1 MVRLTANSTFQQGA
15 FPEATQVPFQNM
27 KLRQLQYVIEVVK
40 NGMNVTAAADKLF
53 TSQPGVSS
61 QIRRLEDELGVTIFE
76 RSGKHINGL
85 TPEGS
90 RLVERFN
97 RILDE
102 VDNVQR
108 LADDFSHPDSG
119 MLSIATTHT
128 QARYVLPP
136 VISEFRKRYPKVQ
149 LQINQGTPE
158 QIASLTDDGQADVGI
173 ATEALEL
180 FDNLIL
186 LPCYRWN
193 RCLMVPKAHPLTE
206 LAELSLESI
215 AAYPIIT
222 YTFGV
227 ADRSVI
233 NRAFKEQNLELNVV
247 LTAAD
252 AEVIKAYVRNGLGI
266 GIVARMAYDPD
277 QDGDLSVLDVGNL
290 FDSSVTSLAIRK
302 NAIIREYVYE
312 FIQLFAPH
320 LNRSVVEQALAAQ
333 GDNSLQDKLYKEF
346 VKGAKLR

>member
-1 MVRLTANSTFQQGA
+1 
-15 FPEATQVPFQNM
+15 M
-27 KLRQLQYVIEVVK
+27 KLRQLEYVTEVIK

-61 QIRRLEDELGVTIFE
+61 QIKRLEEELGVTIFD

-85 TPEGS
+85 TPEGE
-90 RLVERFN
+90 LLAARFEL
-97 RILDE
+97 ILDE
-102 VDNVQR
+102 VSNVKSI
-108 LADDFSHPDSG
+108 ADDFRHPDSG
-119 MLSIATTHT
+119 ILSIATTHT

-136 VISEFRKRYPKVQ
+136 VINEFRKRYPNVQ

-158 QIASLTDDGQADVGI
+158 QIASLTDSGNADIGI

-193 RCLMVPKAHPLTE
+193 RCLIVPKGHELTKLSE
-206 LAELSLESI
+206 LTLESI
-215 AAYPIIT
+215 CEHPIIT

-233 NRAFKEQNLELNVV
+233 NRAFKQKGLDMNVV
-247 LTAAD
+247 LMAAD
-252 AEVIKAYVRNGLGI
+252 AEVIKTYVRNGMGI
-266 GIVARMAYDPD
+266 GICARMSYDKA
-277 QDGDLSVLDVGNL
+277 QDLDLAVIDAGNL

-302 NAIIREYVYE
+302 NAVLREYVYE
-312 FIQLFAPH
+312 FIQLFASH
-320 LNRSVVEQALAAQ
+320 LKREVVDQAMSAHN
-333 GDNSLQDKLYKEF
+333 DTSLQEKLYKEY
-346 VKGAKLR
+346 VKEAAMR

>member
-1 MVRLTANSTFQQGA
+1 
-15 FPEATQVPFQNM
+15 M
-27 KLRQLQYVIEVVK
+27 KLRQLQYVTEVIK
-40 NGMNVTAAADKLF
+40 NGMNVTAAADTLF
-53 TSQPGVSS
+53 TSQPGVS
-61 QIRRLEDELGVTIFE
+61 QIKRLEEELGVIIFE

-85 TPEGS
+85 TPEGE
-90 RLVERFN
+90 LLAERFEL
-97 RILDE
+97 ILDE
-102 VDNVQR
+102 VDNVKR

-136 VISEFRKRYPKVQ
+136 VINEFRKRYPNVQ

-158 QIASLTDDGQADVGI
+158 QIASLTDTGKADIGI

-193 RCLMVPKAHPLTE
+193 RCVMVPKGHPLMKE
-206 LAELSLESI
+206 SLLSLEAISK
-215 AAYPIIT
+215 YPIVT

-233 NRAFKEQNLELNVV
+233 NRAFTKLGLDLNVV

-252 AEVIKAYVRNGLGI
+252 AEVIKTYVRNGMGI
-266 GIVARMAYDPD
+266 GICARMSYDSA
-277 QDGDLSVLDVGNL
+277 QDGDLGVLDAGHL

-302 NAIIREYVYE
+302 NAVLREYVYE
-312 FIQLFAPH
+312 FISIFASH
-320 LNRSVVEQALAAQ
+320 LSKEVVNQALSAHN
-333 GDNSLQDKLYKEF
+333 DTSLQDTLYKEF
-346 VKGAKLR
+346 VKEAEMR

>member
-1 MVRLTANSTFQQGA
+1 
-15 FPEATQVPFQNM
+15 M
-27 KLRQLQYVIEVVK
+27 KLRQFQYVVEVIK

-61 QIRRLEDELGVTIFE
+61 QIKRLEEELGVIIFE

-85 TPEGS
+85 TPEGT
-90 RLVERFN
+90 LLAERFEV
-97 RILDE
+97 ILNE
-102 VDNVQR
+102 VSNVKR
-108 LADDFSHPDSG
+108 LADNFSHPDSG

-136 VISEFRKRYPKVQ
+136 VITAFKEKYPGVQ
-149 LQINQGTPE
+149 LQIYQGTPE
-158 QIASLTDDGQADVGI
+158 QIASLTDSGEADIGI

-193 RCLMVPKAHPLTE
+193 RCLIVPKDHELVGEPL
-206 LAELSLESI
+206 LSLESI
-215 AAYPIIT
+215 SKHPIIT

-233 NRAFKEQNLELNVV
+233 NRAFSKLGLDLNVV

-252 AEVIKAYVRNGLGI
+252 AEVIKTYVRSGLGI
-266 GIVARMAYDPD
+266 GICARMAYDKNQD
-277 QDGDLSVLDVGNL
+277 QDLAVLDAGNL

-302 NAIIREYVYE
+302 NAVLREYVYD
-312 FIQLFAPH
+312 FINLFASH
-320 LNRSVVEQALAAQ
+320 LTKPVVDQALKAYN
-333 GDNSLQDKLYKEF
+333 DTSLQEKLYKEY
-346 VKGAKLR
+346 VKEAEMR

>member
-1 MVRLTANSTFQQGA
+1 
-15 FPEATQVPFQNM
+15 M
-27 KLRQLQYVIEVVK
+27 KLRQLQYVVEIVK

-61 QIRRLEDELGVTIFE
+61 QVKRLEEELGLIIFE
-76 RSGKHINGL
+76 RSGKHISGL
-85 TPEGS
+85 TPEGTL
-90 RLVERFN
+90 LVERFEVILN
-97 RILDE
+97 EVVNVKRIAE
-102 VDNVQR
+102 
-108 LADDFSHPDSG
+108 DFSHPDSG

-136 VISEFRKRYPKVQ
+136 VINEFRKRYPKVQ

-158 QIASLTDDGQADVGI
+158 HIASLTDSGQADIGI

-180 FDNLIL
+180 FENLIL

-193 RCLMVPKAHPLTE
+193 RCVMAPKGHPLTKEPE
-206 LAELSLESI
+206 LTLEAI
-215 AAYPIIT
+215 AKHPIIT

-233 NRAFKEQNLELNVV
+233 NRAFKKEKLDINVV

-252 AEVIKAYVRNGLGI
+252 AEVIKAYVRNGLGV
-266 GIVARMAYDPD
+266 GITARMAYDKNID
-277 QDGDLSVLDVGNL
+277 QDLAVLDAGNL

-302 NAIIREYVYE
+302 NAVLREYVYE
-312 FIQLFAPH
+312 FITLFAAH
-320 LNRSVVEQALAAQ
+320 LTKDVVDQAIGAHN
-333 GDNSLQDKLYKEF
+333 DTTLQEKLYKEY
-346 VKGAKLR
+346 VKEAAMR

>member
-1 MVRLTANSTFQQGA
+1 
-15 FPEATQVPFQNM
+15 M
-27 KLRQLQYVIEVVK
+27 KLRQFQYVVEVVK

-61 QIRRLEDELGVTIFE
+61 QIKRLEEELGVTIFE

-85 TPEGS
+85 TPEGT
-90 RLVERFN
+90 LLAERFES
-97 RILDE
+97 ILDE
-102 VDNVQR
+102 VDNVR
-108 LADDFSHPDSG
+108 RIAEDFSHPDSG
-119 MLSIATTHT
+119 ILKIATTHT

-136 VISEFRKRYPKVQ
+136 VITAFRERYPNVQ

-158 QIASLTDDGQADVGI
+158 QIASLTDSGEADIGI

-180 FDNLIL
+180 FENLIL

-193 RCLMVPKAHPLTE
+193 RCVMVPKNHPLSKLSE
-206 LAELSLESI
+206 LTLEDI
-215 AAYPIIT
+215 AKYPIIT
-222 YTFGV
+222 YVFGV

-233 NRAFKEQNLELNVV
+233 NRAFKNKGLDLNVV

-266 GIVARMAYDPD
+266 GICARMAFDKQ
-277 QDGDLSVLDVGNL
+277 QDGDLVVLDAGNL

-302 NAIIREYVYE
+302 NAVLREYLYD
-312 FIQLFAPH
+312 FIELFAPH
-320 LNRSVVEQALAAQ
+320 LEQAVVEKAMSGRSDAGILDA
-333 GDNSLQDKLYKEF
+333 LYKEY
-346 VKGAKLR
+346 VEKAELR

>member
-1 MVRLTANSTFQQGA
+1 
-15 FPEATQVPFQNM
+15 M
-27 KLRQLQYVIEVVK
+27 KLRQFEYVVEVVK

-61 QIRRLEDELGVTIFE
+61 QIKRLEEELGIIIFE
-76 RSGKHINGL
+76 RSGKHLNGL
-85 TPEGS
+85 TPEGAL
-90 RLVERFN
+90 LVERFETILN
-97 RILDE
+97 EVVNVKRI
-102 VDNVQR
+102 
-108 LADDFSHPDSG
+108 ADDFSHPDSG

-128 QARYVLPP
+128 QARYVLPS
-136 VISEFRKRYPKVQ
+136 VITEFRQRYPNVQ

-158 QIASLTDDGQADVGI
+158 QIASLTDTGQADIGI

-193 RCLMVPKAHPLTE
+193 RCVMVPKGHPLTNE
-206 LAELSLESI
+206 SMLSLEAI
-215 AAYPIIT
+215 AQYPIIT
-222 YTFGV
+222 YVFGV

-233 NRAFKEQNLELNVV
+233 NRAFKQKGLDLNVV

-266 GIVARMAYDPD
+266 GICARMAYDRNYD
-277 QDGDLSVLDVGNL
+277 EDLAVLDAGNL

-302 NAIIREYVYE
+302 NAVLREYVYD
-312 FIQLFAPH
+312 FIQLFASH
-320 LNRSVVEQALAAQ
+320 LNRSVVDQALAAHN
-333 GDNSLQDKLYKEF
+333 DTSLQEKLYKEF
-346 VKGAKLR
+346 VKEAEMR

>member
-1 MVRLTANSTFQQGA
+1 
-15 FPEATQVPFQNM
+15 M
-27 KLRQLQYVIEVVK
+27 KLRQLQYVVEIVK

-61 QIRRLEDELGVTIFE
+61 QVKRLEEELGLIIFE
-76 RSGKHINGL
+76 RSGKHISGL
-85 TPEGS
+85 TPEGT
-90 RLVERFN
+90 LLLERFEVILN
-97 RILDE
+97 EVVNVKRIAE
-102 VDNVQR
+102 
-108 LADDFSHPDSG
+108 DFSHPESG

-136 VISEFRKRYPKVQ
+136 VINQFRKRYPKVQ
-149 LQINQGTPE
+149 LQIHQGTPE
-158 QIASLTDDGQADVGI
+158 HIASLTDSGQADIGI

-180 FDNLIL
+180 FENLIL

-193 RCLMVPKAHPLTE
+193 RCVMMPKDHPLVNEPE
-206 LAELSLESI
+206 LTLQAIAEH
-215 AAYPIIT
+215 PIIT

-233 NRAFKEQNLELNVV
+233 NRAFKKEQLDINVV

-266 GIVARMAYDPD
+266 GITARMAYDKNTD
-277 QDGDLSVLDVGNL
+277 QDLTVLDAGNL

-302 NAIIREYVYE
+302 NAVLREYVYE
-312 FIQLFAPH
+312 FITLFAAH
-320 LNRSVVEQALAAQ
+320 LSKDVVDQAIGAHN
-333 GDNSLQDKLYKEF
+333 DTSLQEKLYKEY
-346 VKGAKLR
+346 VKEAEMR

>member
-1 MVRLTANSTFQQGA
+1 
-15 FPEATQVPFQNM
+15 M
-27 KLRQLQYVIEVVK
+27 KLRQFEYVLEVVK

-61 QIRRLEDELGVTIFE
+61 QIKRLEEELGIIIFE

-85 TPEGS
+85 TPEGAL
-90 RLVERFN
+90 LVERFETILN
-97 RILDE
+97 EVVNVKRI
-102 VDNVQR
+102 
-108 LADDFSHPDSG
+108 ADDFSHPDSG

-128 QARYVLPP
+128 QARYVLPS
-136 VISEFRKRYPKVQ
+136 VITEFRQRYPNVQ

-158 QIASLTDDGQADVGI
+158 QIASLTDTGQADIGI

-193 RCLMVPKAHPLTE
+193 RCVMVPKGHPLTNE
-206 LAELSLESI
+206 SMLSLEAI
-215 AAYPIIT
+215 AGYPIIT
-222 YTFGV
+222 YVFGV

-233 NRAFKEQNLELNVV
+233 NRAFKQKGLDLNVV

-266 GIVARMAYDPD
+266 GICARMAYDKNYD
-277 QDGDLSVLDVGNL
+277 EDLAVLDAGNL

-302 NAIIREYVYE
+302 NAVLREYVYD
-312 FIQLFAPH
+312 FIQLFASH
-320 LNRSVVEQALAAQ
+320 LNRSVVDQALAAHN
-333 GDNSLQDKLYKEF
+333 DTSLQEKLYKEF
-346 VKGAKLR
+346 VKEAEMR

>member
-1 MVRLTANSTFQQGA
+1 
-15 FPEATQVPFQNM
+15 M
-27 KLRQLQYVIEVVK
+27 KLRQLQYVVQVIK

-61 QIRRLEDELGVTIFE
+61 QIKRLEEELGVTIFE

-85 TPEGS
+85 TPEGELLS
-90 RLVERFN
+90 QRFEV
-97 RILDE
+97 ILDE
-102 VDNVQR
+102 VDNVKR

-128 QARYVLPP
+128 QARYVLPS
-136 VISEFRKRYPKVQ
+136 IITEFRKRYPNVQ

-158 QIASLTDDGQADVGI
+158 QIASLTDDGHADIGI

-193 RCLMVPKAHPLTE
+193 RCIMVPKGHPLVNEPLLTHE
-206 LAELSLESI
+206 AIAE
-215 AAYPIIT
+215 YPVIT

-233 NRAFKEQNLELNVV
+233 NRAFIQKELDLKVV

-252 AEVIKAYVRNGLGI
+252 AEVIKEYVRNGLGI
-266 GIVARMAYDPD
+266 GICARMAYDRKH
-277 QDGDLSVLDVGNL
+277 DGDLVVLDAGHL

-302 NAIIREYVYE
+302 NAVLREYVYE
-312 FIQLFAPH
+312 FISLFASH
-320 LNRSVVEQALAAQ
+320 LHKNVVDEAMKAYN
-333 GDNSLQDKLYKEF
+333 DTSLQDKLYQEYVKE
-346 VKGAKLR
+346 AEMR

>member
-1 MVRLTANSTFQQGA
+1 M
-15 FPEATQVPFQNM
+15 
-27 KLRQLQYVIEVVK
+27 QYVVEVIK
-40 NGMNVTAAADKLF
+40 NGMNVTAAAEKLF

-61 QIRRLEDELGVTIFE
+61 QIKRLEEELGLIIFE
-76 RSGKHINGL
+76 RSGKHISGL
-85 TPEGS
+85 TPEGV
-90 RLVERFN
+90 RLVERFET
-97 RILDE
+97 ILNE
-102 VDNVQR
+102 VENVKR
-108 LADDFSHPDSG
+108 LAEDFSHSDCG

-136 VISEFRKRYPKVQ
+136 VINEFRKRYPKVQ

-158 QIASLTDDGQADVGI
+158 QIASLTDSGKADIGF

-193 RCLMVPKAHPLTE
+193 RCLMVPKGHPLAQESALT
-206 LAELSLESI
+206 LQSI
-215 AAYPIIT
+215 AKYPIIT
-222 YTFGV
+222 YTFGI

-233 NRAFKEQNLELNVV
+233 NRAFKEQSLDINVV

-252 AEVIKAYVRNGLGI
+252 AEVIKAYVRNGLGV
-266 GIVARMAYDPD
+266 GICARMAYDPR
-277 QDGDLSVLDVGNL
+277 QDGDLVVLDVGNL

-302 NAIIREYVYE
+302 NAVIREYVYE

-320 LNRSVVEQALAAQ
+320 LNHNVVDQALAAHN
-333 GDNSLQDKLYKEF
+333 DTSLQDKLYQEF
-346 VKGAKLR
+346 VKEAATR

>member
-1 MVRLTANSTFQQGA
+1 
-15 FPEATQVPFQNM
+15 M
-27 KLRQLQYVIEVVK
+27 KLRQFEYVVEVVK

-61 QIRRLEDELGVTIFE
+61 QIKRLEEELGIIIFE

-85 TPEGS
+85 TPEGAL
-90 RLVERFN
+90 LVERFETILN
-97 RILDE
+97 EVVNVKRI
-102 VDNVQR
+102 
-108 LADDFSHPDSG
+108 ADDFSHPDSG

-128 QARYVLPP
+128 QARYVLPS
-136 VISEFRKRYPKVQ
+136 VITEFRQRYPNVQ

-158 QIASLTDDGQADVGI
+158 QIASLTDTGQADIGI

-193 RCLMVPKAHPLTE
+193 RCVMVPKGHPLTNE
-206 LAELSLESI
+206 SMLSLEAI
-215 AAYPIIT
+215 AGYPIIT
-222 YTFGV
+222 YVFGV

-233 NRAFKEQNLELNVV
+233 NRAFKQKGLDLNVV

-266 GIVARMAYDPD
+266 GICARMAYDKNYD
-277 QDGDLSVLDVGNL
+277 EDLAVLDAGNL

-302 NAIIREYVYE
+302 NAVLREYVYD
-312 FIQLFAPH
+312 FIQLFASH
-320 LNRSVVEQALAAQ
+320 LNRSVVDQALAAHN
-333 GDNSLQDKLYKEF
+333 DTSLQEKLYKEF
-346 VKGAKLR
+346 VKEAEMR

>member
-1 MVRLTANSTFQQGA
+1 
-15 FPEATQVPFQNM
+15 M
-27 KLRQLQYVIEVVK
+27 KLRQLQYVTEVVK

-85 TPEGS
+85 TPEGKL
-90 RLVERFN
+90 LVERFEVILGEAEN
-97 RILDE
+97 VKRIA
-102 VDNVQR
+102 Q
-108 LADDFSHPDSG
+108 DFSHPDSG

-136 VISEFRKRYPKVQ
+136 VISEFRKSYPKVQ
-149 LQINQGTPE
+149 LQINQGSPE
-158 QIASLTDDGQADVGI
+158 QIASLTDTGKADIGI

-193 RCLMVPKAHPLTE
+193 RCLIVPKAHPLLSE
-206 LAELSLESI
+206 AEITLQSI
-215 AAYPIIT
+215 AKYPIIT

-233 NRAFKEQNLELNVV
+233 NRAFKKEKLDLNVV
-247 LTAAD
+247 LMAAD
-252 AEVIKAYVRNGLGI
+252 AEVIKTYVRSDMGI
-266 GIVARMAYDPD
+266 GICARMAYDQD
-277 QDGDLSVLDVGNL
+277 QDQDLAVIDVSHL

-302 NAIIREYVYE
+302 NAVLREYVYE
-312 FIQLFAPH
+312 FIGIFAQH
-320 LNRSVVEQALAAQ
+320 LSRDVIEQALSAHN
-333 GDNSLQDKLYKEF
+333 DTSLQDKLYKEF
-346 VKGAKLR
+346 VKEAPTR